1 MSGGREV
8 IASIE
13 NEYRRYRTIAEG
25 AFDQLPEA
33 RLGSGGVETSS
44 VATIAWHVSGNLASR
59 FTDFLTTDGEK
70 PWRNRESE
78 FESREGVTAAELRS
92 KWDGGWAILE
102 DALATLTDDDL
113 DRTVT
118 IRGVP
123 LTVLEALHRSL
134 AHAAY
139 HVGQIVY
146 RAKALRGDGWAY
158 LSIPPGGSDAYN
170 RNPTREKAPGGS
182 PPSS

>member
-1 MSGGREV
+1 MSGSREV

-13 NEYRRYRTIAEG
+13 DEYRRYRAIAEG

-33 RLGSGGVETSS
+33 QLGAGGDGTSS
-44 VATIAWHVSGNLASR
+44 VATIAWHISGNLASR
-59 FTDFLTTDGEK
+59 FTDFLTSDGEK

-78 FESREGVTAAELRS
+78 FESREGITAAELRS
-92 KWDGGWAILE
+92 KWDGGWAILL
-102 DALATLTDDDL
+102 DALALLTDEDL
-113 DRTVT
+113 SRAVT
-118 IRGVP
+118 IRGVS

-146 RAKALRGDGWAY
+146 RAKALRGAGWTY
-158 LSIPPGGSDAYN
+158 LSIPPGGSEAYN
-170 RNPTREKAPGGS
+170 RNPTREKAPGG
-182 PPSS
+182 PPASS